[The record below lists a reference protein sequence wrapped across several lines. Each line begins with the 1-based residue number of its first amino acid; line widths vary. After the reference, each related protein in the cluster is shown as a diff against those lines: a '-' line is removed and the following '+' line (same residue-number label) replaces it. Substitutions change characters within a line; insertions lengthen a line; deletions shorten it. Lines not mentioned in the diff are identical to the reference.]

1 MNKSLLALSLM
12 LIAQSSLG
20 AIEYDFR
27 QSSTSQI
34 ESVPSSEFTGHAV
47 IDGDRYRVDFRTGDF
62 ATPGVYFISTNGSKN
77 QVWVDP
83 KKKAYMEID
92 AGSVASVIGSTHLTF
107 SNKKIDVA
115 VREDHP
121 LIAGVRTDHYTLNIS
136 YDITLY
142 MGSLPVTQSVV
153 EVIDKWTTTAFGDL
167 AESYLASGGLK
178 TNNTELDELISQ
190 ETTRIKGFAL
200 RQTASITTT
209 SKNAGGGNSELKVQ
223 RTVNQQSE
231 FEVTTIS
238 PKPVITADLF
248 AIPAGYK
255 KAAPIKADGE
265 ASARAVT
272 LEQSHN

>member
-62 ATPGVYFISTNGSKN
+62 ANPGVYFISTHGSKN

-92 AGSVASVIGSTHLTF
+92 AGGVASVIGSTHLTF

-142 MGSLPVTQSVV
+142 MGSLPVTQGVV

-178 TNNTELDELISQ
+178 TNNTELDDLIAQ

-209 SKNAGGGNSELKVQ
+209 SKNGGSGSELKIH

-231 FEVTTIS
+231 FEVTSIS
-238 PKPVITADLF
+238 PKPVISADLF

-255 KAAPIKADGE
+255 KAEPIKADGE
-265 ASARAVT
+265 ASARAVP
-272 LEQSHN
+272 LEPSHN

>member
-20 AIEYDFR
+20 AIEYDFH

-62 ATPGVYFISTNGSKN
+62 ANPGVYFISTHGSKN
-77 QVWVDP
+77 QVWIDP

-178 TNNTELDELISQ
+178 TNNTELDELIAQ

-209 SKNAGGGNSELKVQ
+209 SKNGGSSSELKIH

-231 FEVTTIS
+231 FEVTAIS
-238 PKPVITADLF
+238 PQPVISADLF

-255 KAAPIKADGE
+255 KAEPIKADGE
-265 ASARAVT
+265 ASARAVP
-272 LEQSHN
+272 LEPSHN

>member
-62 ATPGVYFISTNGSKN
+62 ANPGVYFISTHGSKN
-77 QVWVDP
+77 QVWIDP

-121 LIAGVRTDHYTLNIS
+121 LIAGMRTDHYTLNIS

-142 MGSLPVTQSVV
+142 MGSLPVTQAVV
-153 EVIDKWTTTAFGDL
+153 EVIDKWTTTVFGDL

-178 TNNTELDELISQ
+178 TNNTELDDLIAQ

-209 SKNAGGGNSELKVQ
+209 SKNGGSNSELRVQ

-231 FEVTTIS
+231 FEVTSIS
-238 PKPVITADLF
+238 PKPVISADLF

-255 KAAPIKADGE
+255 KAEPIKADGE
-265 ASARAVT
+265 ASARNVP
-272 LEQSHN
+272 LEPSRN